1 MCIKEQQQRS
11 KLNPVFIE
19 TLFLSHICSLLKG
32 GVRCHRQIGN
42 KCRRLKKQ
50 GRGPWKMLSKG
61 VQGCFQIDII
71 TTRRKTPIN
80 FNKCF
85 SKNKNLYAVQFKWN
99 ILYLVYSP
107 HFFDISPTVRYF
119 FFLGSQK
126 RRLQAELLHWWFDL
140 HSVVIAA
147 NLKVIKTI
155 KQTLHPSFEL
165 NQTIWHFKHS

>member
-1 MCIKEQQQRS
+1 MGKKNPFFSSRWKKSDFGRFFFRGDDKKPTKTGKEYG
-11 KLNPVFIE
+11 IE
-19 TLFLSHICSLLKG
+19 WNKNAFKGCST
-32 GVRCHRQIGN
+32 
-42 KCRRLKKQ
+42 
-50 GRGPWKMLSKG
+50 
-61 VQGCFQIDII
+61 VQGCFFQIDII

-80 FNKCF
+80 LNKCKA
-85 SKNKNLYAVQFKWN
+85 KNVSAVQFKWN
-99 ILYLVYSP
+99 VLYLVYSP

-165 NQTIWHFKHS
+165 NQTIWHFNHSYLL